1 MSRMFD
7 FLFRYLIS
15 CEVFLSVISL
25 FFIVGP
31 VLKLKR
37 PSSSDPED
45 PCHSWLAPNAGK
57 VVLLFIRSMFRIGF
71 DKLC

>member
-7 FLFRYLIS
+7 FLFRYLVS

-37 PSSSDPED
+37 PSNSDPED

-57 VVLLFIRSMFRIGF
+57 VVLLFIRSRIGF

>member
-1 MSRMFD
+1 MI
-7 FLFRYLIS
+7 FLFS
-15 CEVFLSVISL
+15 
-25 FFIVGP
+25 IVGP

-57 VVLLFIRSMFRIGF
+57 VVLLFIRSMSRIGF